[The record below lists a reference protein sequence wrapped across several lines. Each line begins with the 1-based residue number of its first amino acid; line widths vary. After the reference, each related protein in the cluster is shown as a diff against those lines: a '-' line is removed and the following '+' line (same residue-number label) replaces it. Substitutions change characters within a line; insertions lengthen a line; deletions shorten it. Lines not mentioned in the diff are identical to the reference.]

1 MQDIY
6 LDYAWYMSPSQ
17 RTSLEVGAKIRVTI
31 EKIAHGGHF
40 IARHEGAVI
49 FVRHGIPGEEVLIE
63 VTSVGSSFNRADVI
77 EVFSE
82 SSDRVSA
89 PCRYAHRGGCGGCD
103 FQHISAQRQR
113 ELKAEVIV
121 EQFSRIAKM
130 EVTVAVEEVSQPLGW
145 RTRCTAVTTKGG
157 ALGFYQAR
165 SHTVIPVDDCRI
177 LAPEMKFSELA
188 RLGAKGDQRMEI
200 SISNTGERSIATA
213 NSRDESPMRLSDGP
227 DVAHYKVGE
236 KTFEV
241 SQKSFWQSH
250 KDAPEILSSAV
261 LQYLN
266 PQEGDHVLDL
276 YGGVG
281 LFTGAILASVGDSG
295 RVDIVEGSKSAT
307 ADASRNFAQDKNVGI
322 ITADVAKAITRFTR
336 ADLVVLDPPREGAG
350 REVISE
356 LSRIAARVIVY
367 VACDPAALARDTGY
381 LRDGGYE
388 LAEIRAFDLFPMTHH
403 IECVAKFVPRKVS

>member
-1 MQDIY
+1 
-6 LDYAWYMSPSQ
+6 MSSSQ
-17 RTSLEVGAKIRVTI
+17 RTTLEVGARIRVSI

-49 FVRHGIPGEEVLIE
+49 FVRHAIPGEEVLIE
-63 VTSVGSSFNRADVI
+63 ITSVGSSFNRGDVV

-89 PCRYAHRGGCGGCD
+89 PCRYAHRSGCGGCD
-103 FQHISAQRQR
+103 FQHVSLPRQR
-113 ELKAEVIV
+113 LLKADVIA

-130 EVTVAVEEVSQPLGW
+130 EISVVVEEVSQPLGW
-145 RTRCTAVTTKGG
+145 RTRCTAVTNKSG

-165 SHTVIPVDDCRI
+165 SHKVIPVDDCRI
-177 LAPEMKFSELA
+177 LAPEMKYSELA
-188 RLGAKGDQRMEI
+188 RMGAKGDQRIEI

-213 NSRDESPMRLSDGP
+213 NSRDESPMRLSDGV
-227 DVAHYKVGE
+227 DIAHYTVGD

-250 KDAPEILSSAV
+250 KDAPRVLSEAV
-261 LQYLN
+261 IQYLE
-266 PQEGDHVLDL
+266 PHEGDHVLDL

-281 LFTGAILASVGDSG
+281 LFTGAILPLIGDSG

-307 ADASRNFAQDKNVGI
+307 ADASRNFAANSNVGI
-322 ITADVAKAITRFTR
+322 VTADVTKAITRFSS

-356 LSRIAARVIVY
+356 LSRIAPRAIVY

-381 LRDGGYE
+381 LRDGGFE
-388 LAEIRAFDLFPMTHH
+388 LEEIRAFDLFPMTHH
-403 IECVAKFVPRKVS
+403 IECIAKFVPRKVS

>member
-1 MQDIY
+1 
-6 LDYAWYMSPSQ
+6 MSSSQ
-17 RTSLEVGAKIRVTI
+17 RTTLEVGARIRVSI

-49 FVRHGIPGEEVLIE
+49 FVRHAIPGEEVLIE
-63 VTSVGSSFNRADVI
+63 ITSVGSSFNRGDVV

-89 PCRYAHRGGCGGCD
+89 PCRYAHRNGCGGCD
-103 FQHISAQRQR
+103 FQHVSLPRQR
-113 ELKAEVIV
+113 VLKADVIA

-130 EVTVAVEEVSQPLGW
+130 EISVVVEEVSQPLGW
-145 RTRCTAVTTKGG
+145 RTRCTAVTNKSG

-165 SHTVIPVDDCRI
+165 SHKVIPVDDCRI
-177 LAPEMKFSELA
+177 LAPEMKYSELA
-188 RLGAKGDQRMEI
+188 RIGAKGDQRIEI

-213 NSRDESPMRLSDGP
+213 SSRDESPMRLSDGV
-227 DVAHYKVGE
+227 DIAHYTVGD

-250 KDAPEILSSAV
+250 KDAPRVLSEAV
-261 LQYLN
+261 IQYLE
-266 PQEGDHVLDL
+266 PHEGDHVLDL

-281 LFTGAILASVGDSG
+281 LFTGAILPLVGDSG

-307 ADASRNFAQDKNVGI
+307 ADASRNFAANSNVGI
-322 ITADVAKAITRFTR
+322 VTADVTKAITRFSG

-356 LSRIAARVIVY
+356 LSRIAPRAIVY
-367 VACDPAALARDTGY
+367 VACDPVALARDTGY
-381 LRDGGYE
+381 LRDGGFE
-388 LAEIRAFDLFPMTHH
+388 LEEIRAFDLFPMTHH
-403 IECVAKFVPRKVS
+403 IECIAKFVPRKVS